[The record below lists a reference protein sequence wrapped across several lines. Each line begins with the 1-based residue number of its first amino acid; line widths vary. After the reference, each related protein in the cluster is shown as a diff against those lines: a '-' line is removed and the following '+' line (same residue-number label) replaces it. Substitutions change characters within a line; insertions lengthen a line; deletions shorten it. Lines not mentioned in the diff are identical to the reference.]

1 MAPGRLRDRRTQPVG
16 VDAAFHLHL
25 HVHAERLVGPIE
37 VEVQLVEDVEL
48 CLVQHGAALLQMRN
62 PAARRAILQRM
73 ASHAPATPPRPRT
86 RLQRALATDAEPRRS
101 TPLDAFLLA
110 RRRFLAAER
119 IDMSAIAEELGVNRV
134 TLYRWV
140 GSREQLLVE
149 VVWSLGSRTLD
160 KVKKRVR
167 AKGAERIVR
176 IVVRFL
182 EDVIS
187 NEGMRRWLAEEGE
200 LAMRLLTRH
209 DTDFQPRLIEA
220 IQALLEEETEAGR
233 LDLPVDLHE
242 VAYVIVRLIE
252 SYTYLDLI
260 TGEKP
265 DARRAEPVLRLLLR

>member
-1 MAPGRLRDRRTQPVG
+1 MAAPDETRSR
-16 VDAAFHLHL
+16 
-25 HVHAERLVGPIE
+25 
-37 VEVQLVEDVEL
+37 
-48 CLVQHGAALLQMRN
+48 
-62 PAARRAILQRM
+62 RRASTKLQIQLANAGDFR
-73 ASHAPATPPRPRT
+73 RP
-86 RLQRALATDAEPRRS
+86 
-101 TPLDAFLLA
+101 TPLDAFRLA
-110 RRRFLAAER
+110 RRKFLGAER
-119 IDMSAIAEELGVNRV
+119 IDMSALADELGVNRV

-149 VVWSLGSRTLD
+149 VIWSLASRTLSNID
-160 KVKKRVR
+160 KRVR

-176 IVVRFL
+176 VVTRFL

-187 NEGMRRWLAEEGE
+187 NDGMRRWLAEEGE

-220 IQALLEEETEAGR
+220 IEEMLREESDAGR

-260 TGEKP
+260 TGEQP